1 MMTKHIDQFKINV
14 YDLYHLMRQRTSF
27 TFVDVRMP
35 DLFSDSDYNEGDG
48 YQLVHI
54 PFIEFEDDLPAALAK
69 LPNDKLVFICRSGN
83 KTRIVMDIIKDQPL
97 DMVWLDGG
105 LRAWRSFYQT
115 TPVFADDAGSILQ
128 VSRPAR
134 GDLSYLIVSQGEAA
148 LIDPMRDTQ
157 EYLDLIDSHQAQLIH
172 IFDTHNHADRISG
185 GRFLA
190 DITNAPYRKHP
201 YDAVHLVDRLPMQV
215 KYQPLWDGDTFTIG
229 DFSLRIIWF
238 PGHTLGMTNFL
249 LTTPQKKQFLFTG
262 DGIFIQS
269 IGRPDLMGKGE
280 PWADM
285 LYESLNQRLQPFVNN
300 AAIILPAHFQLF
312 SEINEEGLVAATL
325 GDLRQ
330 NNPMLRPMTQQEFS
344 AYVLKGV
351 AQAPEEYLEILRIN
365 QAFLDVSEERAM
377 ELEAGKNLCS
387 ATIERTSFAQ

>member
-14 YDLYHLMRQRTSF
+14 YDLYHLMRQPTPF
-27 TFVDVRMP
+27 TFIDVRMP
-35 DLFSDSDYNEGDG
+35 DLFNASDYSQGDG

-54 PFIEFEDDLPAALAK
+54 PYIEFEDDLPAALAK
-69 LPNDKLVFICRSGN
+69 LPPGKLVFICRSGN

-115 TPVFADDAGSILQ
+115 TPVFSSDAGSILQ
-128 VSRPAR
+128 VARPGR

-157 EYLDLIDSHQAQLIH
+157 EYLDLITANNARLTH

-190 DITNAPYRKHP
+190 DISSAPYHKHP
-201 YDAVHLVDRLPMQV
+201 YDAVHLVDRLPMQTT
-215 KYQPLWDGDTFTIG
+215 YQPLWDGDLFTIG
-229 DFSLRIIWF
+229 AFALRTIWF

-249 LTTPQKKQFLFTG
+249 LTTPQGKQFLFTG

-280 PWADM
+280 PWAAI
-285 LYESLNQRLQPFVNN
+285 LYESLNQRLKPFVNDDT
-300 AAIILPAHFQLF
+300 IVLPAHFQLF
-312 SEINEEGLVAATL
+312 REINSDGVVAATMAN
-325 GDLRQ
+325 LRRT
-330 NNPMLRPMTQQEFS
+330 NPMLRPMTQEAFS

-351 AQAPEEYLEILRIN
+351 AEAPDDYLEILRIN
-365 QAFLDVSEERAM
+365 HALQEVSEERAM
-377 ELEAGKNLCS
+377 DLEAGKNLCS
-387 ATIERTSFAQ
+387 ATIEQPATVQ